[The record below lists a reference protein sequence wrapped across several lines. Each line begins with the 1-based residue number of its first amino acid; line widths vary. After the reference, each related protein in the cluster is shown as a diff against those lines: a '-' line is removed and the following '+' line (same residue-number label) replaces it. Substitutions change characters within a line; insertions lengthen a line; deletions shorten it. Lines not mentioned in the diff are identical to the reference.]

1 MNLPNPV
8 RRAWPVLVLPLLA
21 ACADRSPTLP
31 AALPPELP
39 AGAVGMLQCTV
50 NVPGQEMSCTPVAS
64 AGGARGAKLLGG
76 QEKYIKLSSSG
87 TAYDGGTQIFS
98 SNVSVQNLLK
108 QSMGTTDGSTVTG
121 VDVFFAAGPT
131 VTSGGAGS
139 SVTVFNYDGL
149 GTFTATNQ
157 RYFHYAEIIET
168 YQISAAK
175 SWQFQISG
183 AVSTFS
189 FTVYVSAPLVD
200 ESTSLLDEVWE
211 GDTSTDWQTGA
222 NWNSGVAPDS
232 ANTVSIP
239 ADSLLGP
246 GHSLPVLS
254 ASARLTN
261 LRVGYA
267 STLGLGGFMLTAYGN
282 VDAVGTVSNGTVR
295 AAGTGAFLGGNLPAM
310 EVTGSAQLQ
319 RSTRATGAVSVTG
332 TLSVKD
338 QALNISIP

>member
-1 MNLPNPV
+1 MNLPTPV
-8 RRAWPVLVLPLLA
+8 RRAWPALALPLLA

-31 AALPPELP
+31 AVAPELP
-39 AGAVGMLQCTV
+39 AGAVGKLECTV
-50 NVPGQEMSCTPVAS
+50 NVPEQTLSCTPVVS
-64 AGGARGAKLLGG
+64 TGGARAAKLLGG
-76 QEKYIKLSSSG
+76 QDKYVKLASSG

-98 SNVSVQNLLK
+98 SNVTLQNLL
-108 QSMGTTDGSTVTG
+108 QESIGTTDGSTVAG

-139 SVTVFNYDGL
+139 SVTVFNYDGT

-157 RYFHYAEIIET
+157 RYFHYAQIIET
-168 YQISAAK
+168 YEISSAK

-189 FTVYVSAPLVD
+189 FTVYVSAPVVN
-200 ESTSLLDEVWE
+200 ESAPLLDEVWE
-211 GDTSTDWQTGA
+211 GDVSSNWQTGT
-222 NWNSGVAPDS
+222 NWNLGVAPDS
-232 ANTVSIP
+232 ASTVSVP
-239 ADSLLGP
+239 ADSMLGP
-246 GHSLPVLS
+246 GHALPTLS

-267 STLGLGGFMLTAYGN
+267 STLGLGGFTLTAYGN
-282 VDAVGTVSNGTVR
+282 VDAVGTVSGGTVKV
-295 AAGTGAFLGGNLPAM
+295 AGAGAYLGGNLPAM

>member
-1 MNLPNPV
+1 MNLPTPV
-8 RRAWPVLVLPLLA
+8 RRAWPALALPLLA

-31 AALPPELP
+31 AVAPELP
-39 AGAVGMLQCTV
+39 AGAVGKLECTV
-50 NVPGQEMSCTPVAS
+50 NVPEQTLSCSPVVS
-64 AGGARGAKLLGG
+64 TGGARAAKLLGG
-76 QEKYIKLSSSG
+76 QDKYVKLASSG

-98 SNVSVQNLLK
+98 SNVTLQNLL
-108 QSMGTTDGSTVTG
+108 QESIGTTDGSTVAG
-121 VDVFFAAGPT
+121 VDVFFAALN

-139 SVTVFNYDGL
+139 SVTVSNYDGI

-168 YQISAAK
+168 YEISAAK

-189 FTVYVSAPLVD
+189 FTVYVSAPMVD
-200 ESTSLLDEVWE
+200 ESASLLDEVWE
-211 GDTSTDWQTGA
+211 GDTSTDWQTAA
-222 NWNSGVAPDS
+222 NWTSGIAPDS

-239 ADSLLGP
+239 ADSMLAP
-246 GHSLPVLS
+246 GHALPTLS
-254 ASARLTN
+254 ASARLTH

-267 STLGLGGFMLTAYGN
+267 STLGLGGFTLTAYGN
-282 VDAVGTVSNGTVR
+282 VDAVGTVSGGTVKV
-295 AAGTGAFLGGNLPAM
+295 AGTGAFLGGNLPAM

-332 TLSVKD
+332 TLTVKD
-338 QALNISIP
+338 QALTISVP

>member
-8 RRAWPVLVLPLLA
+8 RRAWPVLALPLLA
-21 ACADRSPTLP
+21 ACVDRSPTLP
-31 AALPPELP
+31 AAPPELP
-39 AGAVGMLQCTV
+39 AGAVGMLECTV
-50 NVPGQEMSCTPVAS
+50 NVPEQQMSCAPVVPQ
-64 AGGARGAKLLGG
+64 GAVRGAKLLGG
-76 QEKYIKLSSSG
+76 QDKYVKLASFG

-98 SNVSVQNLLK
+98 SNVTVQNLLQ
-108 QSMGTTDGSTVTG
+108 QSIGTTDGSTVTG

-139 SVTVFNYDGL
+139 SVAVFNYDGT
-149 GTFTATNQ
+149 GTFTGTNQ
-157 RYFHYAEIIET
+157 RYFHYPQIIET
-168 YQISAAK
+168 YEISSAK
-175 SWQFQISG
+175 NWQFQVTG
-183 AVSTFS
+183 TVSTFS
-189 FTVYVSAPLVD
+189 FTVYVSAPMVN
-200 ESTSLLDEVWE
+200 EAAPLLDEVWD
-211 GDTSTDWQTGA
+211 GDTSTNWQTGA
-222 NWNSGVAPDS
+222 NWNLGVAPDS

-239 ADSLLGP
+239 ADSMLGP

-267 STLGLGGFMLTAYGN
+267 STLGLGGFTLTAYGN
-282 VDAVGTVSNGTVR
+282 VDAVGTVSNGTVKV
-295 AAGTGAFLGGNLPAM
+295 AGAGAYLGGNLPAM

-332 TLSVKD
+332 TLNVKD